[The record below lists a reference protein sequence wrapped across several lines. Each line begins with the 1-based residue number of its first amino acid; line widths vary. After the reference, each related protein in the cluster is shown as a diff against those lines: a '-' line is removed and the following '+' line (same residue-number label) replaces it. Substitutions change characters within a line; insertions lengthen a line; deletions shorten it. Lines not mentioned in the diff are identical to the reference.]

1 MDCGVMSFGF
11 ELMLVFGVL
20 SFVVAVFL
28 YMGTYLV
35 RQSEVVIIERLGKF
49 HCILHPGIHYTVPF
63 MDRPHSMWWSF
74 SREDQYSRKIFNYMQ
89 EITRID
95 LRESVYDFPRQSVIT
110 RDNVTIQINALL
122 YYQITDPKRAAYE
135 VNNLPQAI
143 EKLTQTTLRNI
154 VGSMDLDETL
164 ISRDQVNERL
174 RIVLDEATD
183 KWGVKINR
191 VELQE
196 VTPPE
201 DIRHAMEQQ
210 MRAERNRRAQ
220 ILEAEGDKQS
230 QILKAEGERQ
240 SRIERATGEA
250 QARRTIAQGEADAIL
265 ALTDSLGGANP
276 INYIIAT
283 NYIKALPEILKGR
296 DGKTVILPYES
307 SALMGSLASIHEL
320 FKSSESK
327 QNKNS

>member
-1 MDCGVMSFGF
+1 MDFLFDGLELLLILGGLFSFISA
-11 ELMLVFGVL
+11 L
-20 SFVVAVFL
+20 L

-49 HCILHPGIHYTVPF
+49 HSILHPGIHYTIPF

-74 SREDQYSRKIFNYMQ
+74 SKEDPYSRKVFYYSQ
-89 EITRID
+89 QITRID

-164 ISRDQVNERL
+164 ISRDQVNEKL

-230 QILKAEGERQ
+230 QILRAEGEKQ
-240 SRIERATGEA
+240 ARIERASGEA

-265 ALTDSLGGANP
+265 ALTKSMGGANP
-276 INYIIAT
+276 INYIVAT
-283 NYIKALPEILKGR
+283 NYIKSLPEILKGG

-307 SALMGSLASIHEL
+307 SALMGSLASIKEL
-320 FKSSESK
+320 FKEQDSVVK
-327 QNKNS
+327 QK